1 MARARISEFESYMPS
16 HAVRSLKGAGTSEER
31 SEKDEPALVSAVG
44 GAGSAML
51 FSAAAAI

>member
-1 MARARISEFESYMPS
+1 MGTSRDARTQFANFQEISVMK
-16 HAVRSLKGAGTSEER
+16 RAGTSEER